1 MKKMKFSNVAFI
13 LVTIAIIVGV
23 FVAMVMPIPAPNNA
37 ASQYFCDAKPFAFTL
52 NVDVENMSGEKLY
65 NINGEFFA
73 KYEDNLAMIDNNKNI
88 VREMADD
95 YNFITQNDHTILD
108 GNGVL
113 YVMEGNYKLFGD
125 SYKVYD
131 NEKNQVATINF
142 DMFMTSGVMK
152 DMDGNTIAQY
162 DSTIFR
168 SDYVVSVFDGCDID
182 DDSVLMMFASAHSDA
197 RSDSS
202 D

>member
-1 MKKMKFSNVAFI
+1 
-13 LVTIAIIVGV
+13 
-23 FVAMVMPIPAPNNA
+23 
-37 ASQYFCDAKPFAFTL
+37 
-52 NVDVENMSGEKLY
+52 
-65 NINGEFFA
+65 
-73 KYEDNLAMIDNNKNI
+73 
-88 VREMADD
+88 
-95 YNFITQNDHTILD
+95 
-108 GNGVL
+108 
-113 YVMEGNYKLFGD
+113 
-125 SYKVYD
+125 
-131 NEKNQVATINF
+131 
-142 DMFMTSGVMK
+142 MFMTSGIMT